1 MSIDISVNKNNKIG
15 RASTR
20 SLYKQKADIPGL
32 SDNLLPVIC
41 KTPRVTYASQIR
53 VGEKYY
59 IDRMTLY
66 IDMDYGWGCIC
77 DCSEGRRIRSWKHVV
92 EPLCWRDEFSIK
104 EIL

>member
-59 IDRMTLY
+59 IDRTTLY
-66 IDMDYGWGCIC
+66 IDRDGDAYAIIPEKEEDGAPLFVW
-77 DCSEGRRIRSWKHVV
+77 CSDFTMKIGTKLIEGSW
-92 EPLCWRDEFSIK
+92 
-104 EIL
+104 